1 MLQVAWLDLTGA
13 MKMTRT
19 RALNISETGMA
30 VELPEGA
37 LPLSMVRFQS
47 DRFKTRGQGSVRHCR
62 RVGTRFVAGLEL
74 GDHRGEVAQR
84 AAAPDRPDVAGA
96 RAPDGEQVG
105 RRGAR
110 RWSRGRQGSGLR
122 RGVGGRRLG
131 CRQSRRGRRQIVQGV
146 FEELRIAV
154 VRLSDVG

>member
-62 RVGTRFVAGLEL
+62 RVGTRFVAGLEFSEGL
-74 GDHRGEVAQR
+74 SWHAPTGEVR
-84 AAAPDRPDVAGA
+84 EPVPICDPESKG
-96 RAPDGEQVG
+96 
-105 RRGAR
+105 
-110 RWSRGRQGSGLR
+110 
-122 RGVGGRRLG
+122 
-131 CRQSRRGRRQIVQGV
+131 
-146 FEELRIAV
+146 
-154 VRLSDVG
+154 